1 MNRLSDPVRRAL
13 KAVRRALTWL
23 LVLPIRLYQRL
34 ISPLFPPRCRYTPSC
49 SQYAIEA
56 LRRHGPLRGL
66 WLAAYRI
73 VRCNPFGGFGYDPV
87 PDTFSFFYYKK
98 EMRGALPPSVASP
111 PTPAAPPVLPAVDG
125 PVPLITDA
133 HTHRLPA
140 VAGTAIVSVS
150 LTDGFSPQPG
160 HRYAVGIHP
169 WDIEGDGTR
178 QLDALRSLLA
188 HDTSGQLCMLG
199 EAGLDKR
206 RGPAWDI
213 QLAVFSEQARLAHS
227 VGKALVVHDVHA
239 TAELLSVRRTLG
251 ITTPWLVH
259 GFRGGPEHARQ
270 YLRAGCHLSLG
281 PRYRPETL
289 MALPPDELFL
299 ESDEAINSL
308 DALYADVAERLR
320 RPVETLKQQVN
331 DNILHHLMP

>member
-1 MNRLSDPVRRAL
+1 MRRFSDSVRHAL
-13 KAVRRALTWL
+13 TAIRRALTWL

-34 ISPLFPPRCRYTPSC
+34 LSPLFPPRCRYTPSC

-56 LRRHGPLRGL
+56 LRKHGPLRGL
-66 WLAAYRI
+66 WLAVYRI

-98 EMRGALPPSVASP
+98 EMRGALPPADTSPPHPADTPVPSVAD
-111 PTPAAPPVLPAVDG
+111 AL
-125 PVPLITDA
+125 VPLITDA
-133 HTHRLPA
+133 HTHLLPA

-150 LTDGFSPQPG
+150 LTDGFKPQPG
-160 HRYAVGIHP
+160 HHYAVGIHP
-169 WDIEGDGTR
+169 WDIEGDGIR
-178 QLDALRSLLA
+178 QLDALRSLFA
-188 HDTSGQLCMLG
+188 HDISGRLCMLG

-206 RGPAWDI
+206 RGPAWNI

-227 VGKALVVHDVHA
+227 FGKTLVVHDVHA
-239 TAELLSVRRTLG
+239 TSELLSVRRTLG

-259 GFRGGPEHARQ
+259 GFRGSPEHARQ

-299 ESDEAINSL
+299 ESDDDIDSL
-308 DALYADVAERLR
+308 DTLYADVAGRLR
-320 RPVETLKQQVN
+320 RPVESLKQQVN